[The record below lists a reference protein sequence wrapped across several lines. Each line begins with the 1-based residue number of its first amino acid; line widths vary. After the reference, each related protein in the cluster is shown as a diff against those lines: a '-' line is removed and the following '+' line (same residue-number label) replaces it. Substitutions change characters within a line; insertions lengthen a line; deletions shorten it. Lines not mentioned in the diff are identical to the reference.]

1 MTSEMVMALPE
12 EKENR
17 YTYGD
22 YISWSGEERWELID
36 GVPFNMSPSPSR
48 KHQVILRELLGQFW
62 SFLQDRE
69 CEVYSAPFDVRLPKA
84 DEEDEDI
91 QTVVQP
97 DILVV
102 CDRNKLDEKGC
113 RGAPDLIIEIV
124 SPYTA
129 SRDMKEKFSLYER
142 HGVREYW
149 LVYPIEKTV
158 MVFILGEDGEYGEP
172 KTYSQHD
179 TIEVSFL
186 EGLVIDLVP
195 ALRE

>member
-1 MTSEMVMALPE
+1 MDMPVPV
-12 EKENR
+12 EKENK

-22 YISWSGEERWELID
+22 YLSWSDEEQWELIN

-48 KHQVILRELLGQFW
+48 RHQEILRELLGQFW
-62 SFLQDRE
+62 SFLQKRP
-69 CEVYSAPFDVRLPKA
+69 CEVYSAPFDVRLPEA
-84 DEEDEDI
+84 DEKDQDI

-129 SRDMKEKFSLYER
+129 PRDMKEKFSLYER

-149 LVYPIEKTV
+149 LVYPVEKIV
-158 MVFILGEDGEYGEP
+158 MVFTLGKNGEYGKP
-172 KTYSQHD
+172 KTYAQQD
-179 TIEVSFL
+179 TIEVNFL
-186 EGLVIDLVP
+186 EGLTVDLEPVF
-195 ALRE
+195 RG

>member
-1 MTSEMVMALPE
+1 VALPIG
-12 EKENR
+12 KENI

-22 YISWSGEERWELID
+22 YTSWPDEERWEIID
-36 GVPFNMSPSPSR
+36 GVPFNMSPAPSR
-48 KHQVILRELLGQFW
+48 SHQVILRELLGQFW
-62 SFLQDRE
+62 SFLQDRP

-113 RGAPDLIIEIV
+113 RGVPDLIIEII

-129 SRDMKEKFSLYER
+129 SKDMKEKFSLYER

-158 MVFILGEDGEYGEP
+158 MVFILGENGEYGKP
-172 KTYSQHD
+172 KTYSQQD

-186 EGLVIDLVP
+186 EGLTIDLMP
-195 ALRE
+195 AFRE

>member
-1 MTSEMVMALPE
+1 MALPVK
-12 EKENR
+12 KENR

-22 YISWSGEERWELID
+22 YISWPDEERWELID
-36 GVPFNMSPSPSR
+36 GVPLDMSPAPSR
-48 KHQVILRELLGQFW
+48 RHQVILRELLGQFW
-62 SFLQDRE
+62 SFLQDRP

-84 DEEDEDI
+84 DEKDEDI

-102 CDRNKLDEKGC
+102 CDRNKLDDRGC
-113 RGAPDLIIEIV
+113 RGVPDLIIEIV

-129 SRDMKEKFSLYER
+129 SKDMKEKFSLYER

-149 LVYPIEKTV
+149 LVYPEEKIV
-158 MVFILGEDGEYGEP
+158 MVFILGENGEYGKP
-172 KTYSQHD
+172 RTYSGQD

-186 EGLVIDLVP
+186 EGLTVNLVP
-195 ALRE
+195 VFRE